1 MRFVA
6 RQPVFDS
13 AMQVYGYEL
22 LFRNGWHNAARI
34 NDADGA
40 SRITADISLELG
52 VDILCAGKRA
62 FLNCTRDLLLSRAVE
77 TFAPHDTVLEILE
90 DIEPDAEIL
99 QRCDELR
106 RLGYTIALDDVVSMS
121 RIDAFFGHAAMA
133 KVDFRAT
140 TKPRRAELVTRCRPQ
155 GITMLAE
162 KVETREEHLA
172 AQTAGYSL
180 FQGFFFQK
188 PQVLGSREIPALKI
202 NYTRLLAAAQQPELD
217 FAQVED
223 IIKSEP
229 SLCYRFLRYLNSPIF
244 PFRTRINSVR
254 HALTLVGEDEVRKW
268 ISVAALVSVGVDKP
282 PDLVV
287 WALAR
292 ARFCELI
299 GMRSPARSPGMF
311 FLGLVSALPV
321 LLDLPLDFIISR
333 LPVLPEIQT
342 ALLGGRNHYRQAY
355 DLLVNYELGKW
366 EVCGTLAKGMAMTE
380 TQVAQCYVDS
390 LDWAHRLADS
400 EHPTTP
406 LPARVSQSS
415 TIHA

>member
-1 MRFVA
+1 
-6 RQPVFDS
+6 
-13 AMQVYGYEL
+13 MQVYGYEL
-22 LFRNGWHNAARI
+22 LFRDGWQNVARI
-34 NDADGA
+34 HDSHGA
-40 SRITADISLELG
+40 SQITADISLELG
-52 VDILCAGKRA
+52 VDILCAGRRL

-77 TFAPHDTVLEILE
+77 AFAPEDTVLEVLE

-99 QRCDELR
+99 ARCDELG
-106 RLGYTIALDDVVSMS
+106 RLGYTIALDDVVSVP
-121 RIDAFFGHAAMA
+121 RIDAFRGHACMA
-133 KVDFRAT
+133 KVDFRGT
-140 TKPRRAELVTRCRPQ
+140 TKALRTQLVQRYRPQ

-172 AQTAGYSL
+172 AQAAGYSL

-188 PQVLGSREIPALKI
+188 PQVLSSREIPALKI
-202 NYTRLLAAAQQPELD
+202 NYTRLLAAAQQPQLD

-333 LPVLPEIQT
+333 LPVLPEIQA

-355 DLLVNYELGKW
+355 DLLLNYELGKW
-366 EVCGTLAKGMAMTE
+366 EVCAMLAKGMAMSE

-390 LDWAHRLADS
+390 LDWAHRLADN
-400 EHPTTP
+400 EHPVTP
-406 LPARVSQSS
+406 PPARVSVPSE
-415 TIHA
+415 IHA